1 MYFPSTRRI
10 PEYFEQYLRVISA
23 QWGRFSSATT
33 HFLYAVIVETL
44 FWEANFLKGVPS
56 RCCFKRKKW
65 LILGFLLTENQDK
78 QELHLNLRTPRLT
91 PFLIVLWEEQTLHL
105 GFF

>member
-1 MYFPSTRRI
+1 
-10 PEYFEQYLRVISA
+10 
-23 QWGRFSSATT
+23 
-33 HFLYAVIVETL
+33 
-44 FWEANFLKGVPS
+44 VPS